1 MRVYGAD
8 GVEFSPVAR
17 RALKRIYALGIE
29 HFPVCI
35 AKTQYSFSADAHAYG
50 VPSGFKIPIREI
62 VLALGAEMIVL
73 VAGDI
78 MRMPGLPR
86 HPQAEHIDL
95 VDGEIMGLS

>member
-1 MRVYGAD
+1 M
-8 GVEFSPVAR
+8 
-17 RALKRIYALGIE
+17 
-29 HFPVCI
+29 
-35 AKTQYSFSADAHAYG
+35 
-50 VPSGFKIPIREI
+50 PSGFKIPIREI

-95 VDGEIMGLS
+95 VAGEIMGLS